1 MKLKDWFAFVG
12 SLGGVGGAAALYFLA
27 GVSWLG
33 LAVLAGGSILFYI
46 VAAIGSSS
54 QTNTTGFGE
63 LMRGFL
69 IGLNAGLN
77 GIVAYLVSAVLVSA
91 GAAVGIA
98 AAVGVLC
105 YLSVFGP
112 ISQSEVYQGFLG
124 WLTWVMPMSWLI
136 VALGLLF
143 LVFSFLL
150 SLVTLFQ
157 VPYLRLTGLRV
168 EWKTGTIFVKG
179 GLVANLN
186 YLDTAFNMGNFSF
199 VDAKSSSWHMEHEAG
214 HTLNLS
220 AFGSFFHLLGAVDE
234 NILPGRGANAYAE
247 RLADSNVPSSS
258 ASNIPMWS

>member
-1 MKLKDWFAFVG
+1 MNLKTGFAFVG
-12 SLGGVGGAAALYFLA
+12 SFIGLGGAAALYFLI
-27 GVSWLG
+27 GISWIG

-46 VAAIGSSS
+46 VAALGSSS
-54 QTNTTGFGE
+54 RTNTTGFGE

-77 GIVAYLVSAVLVSA
+77 GLIAYGVALLLVAETA
-91 GAAVGIA
+91 A
-98 AAVGVLC
+98 AAVAAAIGALG
-105 YLSVFGP
+105 YLSVFAP

-150 SLVTLFQ
+150 SLFTLFQ
-157 VPYLRLTGLRV
+157 VPYLSLTGLRV

-199 VDAKSSSWHMEHEAG
+199 VDAKSASWHMEHEAG

-234 NILPGRGANAYAE
+234 NILPARGANAYAE

-258 ASNIPMWS
+258 AANIPMWS